1 VSEAAYCIC
10 KKRDRSSVRLGQK
23 QKAVMEYGYDD
34 MCDIVVKVRQQHVS
48 HLRTFFHLEQ
58 ILVTNVYGCLVGVRR
73 IIHND
78 QGFSFYFNSVARA
91 GHLVEC
97 IRRTVPI
104 KTRCDSIPSEIKYHF
119 FVEIVPIFCGDLI
132 FLPPNVAATLGANI
146 GPIVICTRVAQ
157 TFTLLDP
164 FTLTHCF
171 LDANQYWNAPF
182 THSFTRT
189 QLVKYVVLDIVLQED
204 DGDEKEEEEIAAA
217 AKKFVLDIVLDEKE
231 EAKIAAAAKKYR
243 LADAVVARVE
253 DFGNNDTTFQIKT
266 HLGHILKSGDYAL
279 GYDLSGAK
287 GGGGANTNT
296 DDVPAA
302 ILITKSSYDE
312 ENGRIVVVE
321 DNKWESDYQLFLK
334 DLKQDTRLTFRLA
347 AMHRNQTGEAIRE
360 HFTRP
365 SVPLEELQD

>member
-1 VSEAAYCIC
+1 VRQHIAFAKNEI
-10 KKRDRSSVRLGQK
+10 DRPFVRLGQK
-23 QKAVMEYGYDD
+23 QKAAMEYVYDD
-34 MCDIVVKVRQQHVS
+34 MCDIVVKVSQQHVS

-97 IRRTVPI
+97 IRRAVPI

-132 FLPPNVAATLGANI
+132 FLPPDVAATLGANI

-171 LDANQYWNAPF
+171 LDADQYWNAPF

-204 DGDEKEEEEIAAA
+204 DGDEKEEEE
-217 AKKFVLDIVLDEKE
+217 
-231 EAKIAAAAKKYR
+231 IAAAAKKYR

-287 GGGGANTNT
+287 GGGVANTNT

-321 DNKWESDYQLFLK
+321 DKWESDYQLFLK
-334 DLKQDTRLTFRLA
+334 DLQQDTRLTFRAA
-347 AMHRNQTGEAIRE
+347 AMHRNQTYHPPSGEAIRE
-360 HFTRP
+360 HFIIRP
-365 SVPLEELQD
+365 SVPLEELQDQKI